1 MTSDDRAWTRSV
13 GPGDRVGRYDL
24 EDELG
29 AGGMAV
35 VFRARD
41 RELRRAVAIKVLFPQ
56 MLRNVEVVARF
67 QREARAA
74 ASLEHPNILRVYDVG
89 GGVGTGDPPYLVM
102 ELIEGQSLRQVGEAR
117 GPMLAE
123 IVACIGACLA
133 DALSVA
139 HRAGIIHRDVKP
151 ANVMVANDGRI
162 LLTDFGVARIDDDDA
177 LATRTGAILGT
188 PAFMAPEQAIGEAVD
203 GRSDL
208 YSLGACMY
216 QLATGAM
223 PYSGSTARIVAQIA
237 DGSLVPALRRRP
249 AVGAEFS
256 RVIDGF
262 MAREPSARPR
272 DASAAATALRDLAA
286 TAGFDDPHRDIERF
300 IVDAPGFDRER
311 TPQVI
316 ATTVARARAAWANRQ
331 VPQALA
337 LADRASALAPADPA
351 VIALVADVATRPS
364 NHRAWWIGGGAVVA
378 VAATLGGVVLHGRR
392 VPAHALAG
400 VDAGVLDAAVVAIS
414 TMIDAGERPIDGA
427 VAAHADAVRSVQRD
441 ASVHEPLAT
450 LAVTV
455 PDAASALD
463 ATAPV
468 PAAPAQISIS
478 MDAWCDVSI
487 DGVGHGRADSKAVFD
502 VAAGHHT
509 IACEQG
515 AGLGSW
521 HEAIDVAAGERRVV
535 TGSIHQSVRVHISVT
550 HGDSVTI
557 AGTSY
562 RVGETATLRPGR
574 YRIDVVAGGATQTGG
589 WVSVPGVGEC
599 TLRDAPTLDCFA
611 ASGH

>member
-1 MTSDDRAWTRSV
+1 MTEGDRAWTRSV

-89 GGVGTGDPPYLVM
+89 GGLGTGDPPYLVM
-102 ELIEGQSLRQVGEAR
+102 ELIEGQSLRQLGEAR

-133 DALSVA
+133 EALSVA
-139 HRAGIIHRDVKP
+139 HRAGIVHRDVKP
-151 ANVMVANDGRI
+151 ANVMVANDGRV

-188 PAFMAPEQAIGEAVD
+188 PAFMAPEQATGATVD
-203 GRSDL
+203 GRSDV
-208 YSLGACMY
+208 YSLGACLY
-216 QLATGAM
+216 QLATGAT

-237 DGSLVPALRRRP
+237 DAALVPALRRRP

-256 RVIDGF
+256 RVIDRF
-262 MAREPSARPR
+262 MAREPSARPS
-272 DASAAATALRDLAA
+272 DASAAATALRELAA
-286 TAGFDDPHRDIERF
+286 TGGFDDPRRDVERF
-300 IVDAPGFDRER
+300 IVDAPGFQRER
-311 TPQVI
+311 QPQVI
-316 ATTVARARAAWANRQ
+316 ATTVSRARAAWANRQ
-331 VPQALA
+331 VPLALA
-337 LADRASALAPADPA
+337 LADRASAMAPDDPA
-351 VIALVADVATRPS
+351 VIALVADVATRPRS
-364 NHRAWWIGGGAVVA
+364 YRGWLLGGALLA
-378 VAATLGGVVLHGRR
+378 VGATAGGVALHGRSEPVR
-392 VPAHALAG
+392 AAVT
-400 VDAGVLDAAVVAIS
+400 VDAGVAVIALPSTIDATPTPIDAGVLPVHADAGRIAQHDTAPRGQAAPLAPIDAAVAS
-414 TMIDAGERPIDGA
+414 DAA
-427 VAAHADAVRSVQRD
+427 ALVAASPSPQ
-441 ASVHEPLAT
+441 
-450 LAVTV
+450 
-455 PDAASALD
+455 
-463 ATAPV
+463 
-468 PAAPAQISIS
+468 PAHISIT
-478 MDAWCDVSI
+478 MDTWCDVSI
-487 DGVGHGRADSKAVFD
+487 DGVGHGRADSKTVFD

-521 HEAIDVAAGERRVV
+521 HEAIDVAAGERRIV
-535 TGSIHQSVRVHISVT
+535 TGLLHQSVRVHIAVT
-550 HGDSVTI
+550 HGDSVII

-562 RVGETATLRPGR
+562 RVGETVTLRPGR
-574 YRIDVVAGGATQTGG
+574 YRVDVMAAGATHTGS

-599 TLRDAPTLDCFA
+599 TLRDTPNLDCFA
-611 ASGH
+611 APSP